1 MPPAQVLRDEIGTA
15 VRQIKSRIDQFSLIM
30 HGQEGEGEEKEG
42 FLKKEGAQVCGTQK
56 MCPTRESWSLGFS
69 VPQFVPHDHI
79 HGQEGDRRQR
89 KTPTKRESVQLCVGE
104 KLEPRISAASIC
116 ASSSSEVHATKKS
129 SHGTPL
135 GFIMSDRLK

>member
-1 MPPAQVLRDEIGTA
+1 
-15 VRQIKSRIDQFSLIM
+15 M
-30 HGQEGEGEEKEG
+30 HGQEGEGDDKEG
-42 FLKKEGAQVCGTQK
+42 FYKKEGAQVCGTQK

-116 ASSSSEVHATKKS
+116 ASSSFEVHATEKS

-135 GFIMSDRLK
+135 ESGLPYLI

>member
-1 MPPAQVLRDEIGTA
+1 
-15 VRQIKSRIDQFSLIM
+15 M

-116 ASSSSEVHATKKS
+116 ASSSS
-129 SHGTPL
+129 
-135 GFIMSDRLK
+135 